1 LTARETL
8 PENAGDAHDD
18 REQANRSAV
27 LRRHASAHAHVM
39 TRAVFPEH
47 GSAASDLFAEMETAR
62 ANDVDWKHG
71 RVGLYVHYAGDD
83 VLDVAKEAYERFF
96 SENALGPKAFPSL
109 RKFESDVVDWT
120 LDLLHAPPGASGVM
134 SSGGTESLFLAL
146 ATARDWARE
155 SKPAIQRPE
164 IVIPWSA
171 HPAFDKAAHYLGLVV
186 KRLPLRSD
194 FRADVDAMAGA
205 ITRDTILVAGS
216 APALPH
222 GVIDPIADIV
232 ALARGHD
239 LWCHVDACVGG
250 FMAPFVKRAGYPVS
264 DFDFALEGVTSI
276 SADLHKYGFTAKG
289 ASLLLLAD
297 ASLARYLVFEF
308 DNWPRGH
315 YSSATFRG
323 TRPGGAIASAWAVM
337 RYLGVDGYT
346 RIART
351 TMAGRDRLIAGIR
364 SLDGFHVIGA
374 PELTVMGYG
383 ATGIDIDAVAQEL
396 GARGWFVTGMA
407 TPPGIHTGML
417 SPAHAA
423 VVDQYLADLRAAVA
437 AVRSGTGTTQARAMD
452 HSYGG

>member
-1 LTARETL
+1 MMRSEF
-8 PENAGDAHDD
+8 PERGAPAEQVFGEM
-18 REQANRSAV
+18 EQARV
-27 LRRHASAHAHVM
+27 H
-39 TRAVFPEH
+39 
-47 GSAASDLFAEMETAR
+47 
-62 ANDVDWKHG
+62 DVDWRRG

-83 VLDVAKEAYERFF
+83 VLAVAKEGYQRFF

-109 RKFESDVVDWT
+109 KKFEDEVVAWT
-120 LDLLHAPPGASGVM
+120 LDLLRAPESATGVV

-146 ATARDWARE
+146 AAARDWARE
-155 SKPAIQRPE
+155 ARPAIERPE
-164 IVIPWSA
+164 IVIPLSA

-186 KRLPLRSD
+186 RRMPLRRD
-194 FRADVDAMAGA
+194 FRVDVDAMAAA
-205 ITRDTILVAGS
+205 ITPNTILVAGS

-222 GVIDPIADIV
+222 GVIDPIPKIA
-232 ALARGHD
+232 ALAASHG
-239 LWCHVDACVGG
+239 LWCHVDACVGA
-250 FMAPFVKRAGYPVS
+250 FMAPFVKRAGYVVS
-264 DFDFALEGVTSI
+264 EFDFAIEGVTSV

-297 ASLARYLVFEF
+297 AAMRKYLVFDF

-337 RYLGVDGYT
+337 RYLGLEGYT

-351 TMAGRDRLIAGIR
+351 TMEGRDRLIAGIR
-364 SLDGFHVIGA
+364 SLEGFHVIGD

-383 ATGIDIDAVAQEL
+383 ADGIDINAVAHKL
-396 GARGWFVTGMA
+396 GERGWFVSGMA
-407 TPPGIHTGML
+407 SPPGIHMGML

-423 VVDQYLADLRAAVA
+423 VVDEYLADLRVAVDSVRMGAARA
-437 AVRSGTGTTQARAMD
+437 KAMD